1 MAKPFLEPKTANK
14 VKFAYSDDPNTDK
27 MMNELFDMEVVESVF
42 GGRDDEDFDVNK
54 YAERMREDD
63 EKLSSPWKI
72 GDGLPLPP
80 PATKNS
86 ESDTKTDKSD
96 VPSCQDESL
105 PVKQS

>member
-14 VKFAYSDDPNTDK
+14 VKFAYSDDPNTNK
-27 MMNELFDMEVVESVF
+27 MLNELFDMEVVESAF
-42 GGRDDEDFDVNK
+42 GGRDDEDFDINK

-63 EKLSSPWKI
+63 EKLYSLWKI

-86 ESDTKTDKSD
+86 ESNAKTDKSD
-96 VPSCQDESL
+96 VPSCQDES
-105 PVKQS
+105 